1 MPARGAVINY
11 GLLAI
16 VIDLSS
22 HIKIQYLNSS
32 FISSE
37 TAHDDTNSM

>member
-1 MPARGAVINY
+1 MPARGAVLNY
-11 GLLAI
+11 DLLAI

-32 FISSE
+32 VISE
-37 TAHDDTNSM
+37 TAQDDTNTI